1 MMAGFVAMAGGMLWY
16 SQIPTHASFASDLLP
31 GYLLVGFAL
40 PFTWIPVS
48 IAALA
53 GVQPHEAGLASGL
66 ISTAQQ
72 VGGAI
77 GVAVAS
83 SVSLSH
89 FNHELKAGLKFPE
102 AFTSGSQWAFWVM
115 VGVAV
120 ASLLATIALIRR
132 DDLAP
137 IGEAVGVPA

>member
-1 MMAGFVAMAGGMLWY
+1 M
-16 SQIPTHASFASDLLP
+16 
-31 GYLLVGFAL
+31 
-40 PFTWIPVS
+40 
-48 IAALA
+48 
-53 GVQPHEAGLASGL
+53 

-89 FNHELKAGLKFPE
+89 FNHLLGERVLFAQ

-115 VGVAV
+115 VGVGV
-120 ASLLATIALIRR
+120 ASLLATLALIRS
-132 DDLAP
+132 DELVHPA
-137 IGEAVGVPA
+137 EAVPAAA

>member
-1 MMAGFVAMAGGMLWY
+1 MLEREQL
-16 SQIPTHASFASDLLP
+16 SARAQRCARF
-31 GYLLVGFAL
+31 
-40 PFTWIPVS
+40 S

-53 GVQPHEAGLASGL
+53 GVQPQEAGLASGL

-89 FNHELKAGLKFPE
+89 FNHELKAGVKFPE

-120 ASLLATIALIRR
+120 ASFIATLTLIRR
-132 DDLAP
+132 DLAETAP
-137 IGEAVGVPA
+137 FSYVVRVLGGRPGQ

>member
-1 MMAGFVAMAGGMLWY
+1 M
-16 SQIPTHASFASDLLP
+16 I
-31 GYLLVGFAL
+31 GFAL

-53 GVQPHEAGLASGL
+53 GVQEREAGLASGL

-83 SVSLSH
+83 SVSISH
-89 FNHELKAGLKFPE
+89 FNRDRDNVPFPRRSR
-102 AFTSGSQWAFWVM
+102 AARSGRS
-115 VGVAV
+115 G
-120 ASLLATIALIRR
+120 
-132 DDLAP
+132 
-137 IGEAVGVPA
+137 